1 MQTRSVDT
9 NELRKKRLFA
19 WIIDYVIS
27 AIFMGL
33 PQVIAYA
40 KVTNSAEPIYDLYAL
55 EAKTGSASLT
65 VVVACLAIVL
75 GWFYFV
81 IIPGFFFPG
90 QTIGKKILKIQIVK
104 VGSTHVSIGALHI
117 RNFFVLFLIEGFFT
131 MAYRIL
137 APLTTTVFRF
147 YFDNY
152 LYIFWLLGC
161 GISFVVFFF
170 QKKNRMLH
178 DVLSHT
184 EVVNK

>member
-81 IIPGFFFPG
+81 IIPGFFSRDR
-90 QTIGKKILKIQIVK
+90 QLVKKFLKFK
-104 VGSTHVSIGALHI
+104 S
-117 RNFFVLFLIEGFFT
+117 
-131 MAYRIL
+131 
-137 APLTTTVFRF
+137 
-147 YFDNY
+147 
-152 LYIFWLLGC
+152 
-161 GISFVVFFF
+161 
-170 QKKNRMLH
+170 
-178 DVLSHT
+178 
-184 EVVNK
+184 